1 MIASPWGSRRR
12 STAWA
17 MASAIH
23 QTPSTVTAIETVR
36 PSLWGRPT
44 VRKNSTGSSATII
57 NRTL

>member
-1 MIASPWGSRRR
+1 
-12 STAWA
+12 

-23 QTPSTVTAIETVR
+23 QTASTVTAIETVR
-36 PSLWGRPT
+36 PSFWGRPT